1 MNVDKDKIAKLIKEA
16 RLKKQDT
23 MEEFAKR
30 ISVASNGKANP
41 GKSNVSKWERG
52 LHIPNDVTLQA
63 IAQIEDKTLDEFLY
77 GEKGIIIK
85 QAMKDAVLEFL
96 DNGSVER
103 KSEYENNRDRYD
115 SLLENLEQKFND
127 VVIYSSENFY
137 FDVRKETLKNLELE
151 YIKGARN
158 NESSKQYIHWQLEK
172 AHVEISKYQHDPIS
186 KKAIEEGLMDT
197 EQFVTAI
204 DGLIELK
211 NKISAFERD
220 DEGKSYLPSFFYEED

>member
-1 MNVDKDKIAKLIKEA
+1 MIIDSKEVG
-16 RLKKQDT
+16 
-23 MEEFAKR
+23 KR
-30 ISVASNGKANP
+30 IRSIRNQLGMTTDVFGKLFNTPASKGT
-41 GKSNVSKWERG
+41 VSKWENG
-52 LHIPNDVTLQA
+52 HYLPNNERLKQ
-63 IAQIEDKTLDEFLY
+63 IAKIGEISVDELLY

-96 DNGSVER
+96 ADGSVER

-115 SLLENLEQKFND
+115 SLLENLEQKFKD
-127 VVIYSSENFY
+127 VVMYSSENLY

-197 EQFVTAI
+197 EPFVTAI

>member
-1 MNVDKDKIAKLIKEA
+1 MDIDKKELGKRIKSIRLSYGDNLEEFGKRKIKNTDTSLNATRSLVSAWENGRYVPSPE
-16 RLKKQDT
+16 RLKIIAELGNMT
-23 MEEFAKR
+23 VEE
-30 ISVASNGKANP
+30 
-41 GKSNVSKWERG
+41 
-52 LHIPNDVTLQA
+52 L
-63 IAQIEDKTLDEFLY
+63 LY

-96 DNGSVER
+96 DNGNVER

-211 NKISAFERD
+211 NKIKAFERD